1 MAPPSCS
8 MKGVCVRPSKRRWGL
23 GIRDW
28 DWMKLAV
35 FDIDGTLVDHF
46 AQDEACF
53 VRAFADAF
61 GIHQISTNWMEYEHP
76 GTDLG
81 VLDEVLRTRCGR
93 AARAQDAARF
103 IECYL
108 ALLSAER
115 DRNRL
120 EEIAGAGAVLGWLAT
135 HGVWRCAIAT
145 GGWQRS
151 AKFKMAAAG
160 LSIDD
165 IPAAFAEDG
174 PAREAVVLRAIERA
188 AILCGVD
195 AFERVVLLGDAL
207 WDLQTARRLRLPF
220 VGVGRGSAG
229 KRLLDAGSHHLVTDF
244 LEMKSLVSLLENAEL
259 PEG

>member
-1 MAPPSCS
+1 
-8 MKGVCVRPSKRRWGL
+8 
-23 GIRDW
+23 
-28 DWMKLAV
+28 
-35 FDIDGTLVDHF
+35 
-46 AQDEACF
+46 
-53 VRAFADAF
+53 
-61 GIHQISTNWMEYEHP
+61 MEYEHP

-93 AARAQDAARF
+93 SASARDAAQY

-120 EEIAGAGAVLGWLAT
+120 EEVTGAGAVLSCLST
-135 HGVWRCAIAT
+135 HDVWRCAIAT

-160 LSIDD
+160 LSIGS

-188 AILCGVD
+188 GTLCGVD
-195 AFERVVLLGDAL
+195 TFERVVLLGDAL
-207 WDLQTARRLRLPF
+207 WDLRTAQRLRLPF
-220 VGVGRGSAG
+220 VGVGRGPARE
-229 KRLLDAGSHHLVTDF
+229 RLLQAGCGHVLNDF
-244 LEMKSLVSLLENAEL
+244 LEITSVVHVLEHAGLPSPQSLEASLHDA
-259 PEG
+259 PHS